1 MIAYFE
7 PVTQTSPSR
16 SRRQDRE
23 EITQAAKGVAQPSK
37 ACQGYQEGYRRFS
50 WQKEVNL
57 FYRRFYSE
65 GLNLFYSVLKDVNLF
80 YLFSCSEI
88 EIGIVKNVI
97 FVAFRLVRTT

>member
-37 ACQGYQEGYRRFS
+37 ACQGYQEGYCRFS

-57 FYRRFYSE
+57 IYLRFYLIPE
-65 GLNLFYSVLKDVNLF
+65 DVNLF

-88 EIGIVKNVI
+88 EIGIVQLMIVYCI
-97 FVAFRLVRTT
+97 